1 MPAGSAKKEMPK
13 RAQTQ
18 AITFPFQV
26 TGTASIIKKF
36 KTVKWISYIKKFYFQ
51 FYNSGFSLHLI
62 KNQA

>member
-26 TGTASIIKKF
+26 TGTASIIKVQRRKIDF
-36 KTVKWISYIKKFYFQ
+36 
-51 FYNSGFSLHLI
+51 LHQKVL
-62 KNQA
+62 KGD